1 MNNNSRKRLFCKHSP
16 NHQEKKK
23 KKLVQDYAS
32 STRNN
37 AVLRMWSL
45 KEVTKVVSEEVKK
58 AACWVPEA
66 SEYST
71 LY

>member
-1 MNNNSRKRLFCKHSP
+1 M
-16 NHQEKKK
+16 
-23 KKLVQDYAS
+23 QDYAS

>member
-1 MNNNSRKRLFCKHSP
+1 MQAFTKPSRK
-16 NHQEKKK
+16 KKK